1 MTDGPDINY
10 AKRTLREFA
19 DVLAQHDLIAQ
30 RGVQV
35 LWGAQARDFAPGVP
49 TVACVPTVDRFA
61 PGGLAKHVFTALPPK
76 VGPAAKGLANV
87 EVATEC
93 LWTRDAGLDLVL
105 YTVEPTTFE
114 HLLEILLNA
123 LTDILGARGNWSL
136 DGGRSDP
143 RGGYCDLSDLYV
155 LSVSIKLG
163 IYKLQ
168 RRHTAEA
175 AEITTEVSIDG
186 AE

>member
-1 MTDGPDINY
+1 MSGAEVSY

-19 DVLAQHDLIAQ
+19 DVLAQHDLVAQ
-30 RGVQV
+30 RGIQV

-49 TVACVPTVDRFA
+49 TAVCVPTSDRFE

-76 VGPAAKGLANV
+76 VGPATKKMPNI
-87 EVATEC
+87 EIATEC
-93 LWTRDAGLDLVL
+93 LWTRETGLDLVL
-105 YTVEPTTFE
+105 YAVEPTTID
-114 HLLEILLNA
+114 HLIEILINA

-136 DGGRSDP
+136 DGGRSDS
-143 RGGYCDLSDLYV
+143 RGGYSDLSDLYV

-168 RRHTAEA
+168 RRYTAEA

>member
-1 MTDGPDINY
+1 MSLDVDY
-10 AKRTLREFA
+10 SRRTLHEFS
-19 DVLAQHDLIAQ
+19 DVLAQHDLMVH
-30 RGVQV
+30 RGLQV

-49 TVACVPTVDRFA
+49 TVVCVPTADRFKQ
-61 PGGLAKHVFTALPPK
+61 GGLAKHVFTALPPK
-76 VGPAAKGLANV
+76 IGPATKGLANV

-93 LWTRDAGLDLVL
+93 IWTRDAGLDLVL
-105 YTVEPTTFE
+105 YAVEPTTTE
-114 HLLEILLNA
+114 HMIEILLNA
-123 LTDILGARGNWSL
+123 LTEILGARGNWSV
-136 DGGRSDP
+136 DGGRADP

>member
-1 MTDGPDINY
+1 MSLDVDY
-10 AKRTLREFA
+10 SRRTLREFS
-19 DVLAQHDLIAQ
+19 DVLAQHDLVVL

-49 TVACVPTVDRFA
+49 TVVCVPTVDRFKQ
-61 PGGLAKHVFTALPPK
+61 GGLAKHVFTALPPK
-76 VGPAAKGLANV
+76 IGPATKGLANV
-87 EVATEC
+87 EVATTC
-93 LWTRDAGLDLVL
+93 IWTRDAGLDLVL
-105 YTVEPTTFE
+105 YAVEPTTSE
-114 HLLEILLNA
+114 HMIEILLNA
-123 LTDILGARGNWSL
+123 LTEILGARGNWSV
-136 DGGRSDP
+136 DGGRADP
-143 RGGYCDLSDLYV
+143 RGGYSDLSDLYV

-175 AEITTEVSIDG
+175 AEITTEVSFDG